1 MPSYIRVLHASP
13 DAPPVDLYADNTIIA
28 KGLSYRNFTEYL
40 PVSSGTHNIKVVHS
54 ESPGEQIL
62 ESSQNIPPN
71 SIQTIAL
78 VDNLANIRLLPIS
91 DQPASLDVNKV
102 NLKFVHLA
110 PDLSNVDLTLPDGTV
125 LFSNVSFKEAT
136 DYLTLNPNNHTLQVR
151 VEGEVILTVPNQK
164 LSAGKVYSAYLIGRN
179 NGNPPLQLLTPLDG
193 SSYLQ
198 VANSE
203 SGQIILDSAEAD
215 VNGDGIIDK
224 VYLIGNKPDPE
235 SPFTQD
241 IRVCVED
248 GKTNNTICATPAS
261 NEGYNA
267 NVLLGDFTGDKISDI
282 LVRIESGGSGGY
294 LFAYVYSV
302 ADDRL
307 VKRFDYEEFNKKS
320 QFNVVFKDNYKVEVT
335 PVNKDKPFIIDVS
348 NRKEEFSDLYN
359 SSGKLIMPVQG
370 SVLALGNIEPVVD
383 NDSNHNLLAIQ
394 RIIGR
399 FNAETLG
406 YVKTTLQWDGV
417 TFSPVK
423 IEVVQNL
430 N

>member
-1 MPSYIRVLHASP
+1 MPSYSRVLHASP
-13 DAPPVDLYADNTIIA
+13 DAPAVDIYVDNTMIA
-28 KGLSYRNFTEYL
+28 KDLSYRNFTEYL
-40 PVSSGTHNIKVVHS
+40 PVPSGTHSIKVVRS
-54 ESPGEQIL
+54 ESQEQIL

-78 VDNLANIRLLPIS
+78 VDNLANSRLLPIS
-91 DQPASLDVNKV
+91 DQPTSLDLNKV

-110 PDLSNVDLTLPDGTV
+110 PDVSNVDVTLPEGTE
-125 LFSNVSFKEAT
+125 LFSNVSFEEAT
-136 DYLTLNPNNHTLQVR
+136 DYRTLTPNNHTLQVR
-151 VEGEVILTVPNQK
+151 SAGEVILTVPNQK
-164 LSAGKVYSAYLIGRN
+164 LSAGKVYSAYLIGQS
-179 NGNPPLQLLTPLDG
+179 NGEPSLQLLTPLDG

-198 VANSE
+198 VADSE

-224 VYLIGNKPDPE
+224 VYLTGDKLDSE
-235 SPFTQD
+235 SPFTQN

-248 GKTNNTICATPAS
+248 GKTNHTICATPSS
-261 NEGYNA
+261 NAGYNA
-267 NVLLGDFTGDKISDI
+267 NLFLGDFTGDKISDI

-302 ADDRL
+302 ADNRL
-307 VKRFDYEEFNKKS
+307 VKQFDYEDFNAKS
-320 QFNVVFKDNYKVEVT
+320 QFSVVFQDNYKVAVT
-335 PVNKDKPFIIDVS
+335 QVNEDKPFIIDVS

-370 SVLALGNIEPVVD
+370 SVLGLGGIEPVVD
-383 NDSNHNLLAIQ
+383 NNGKYNLLAIQ

-417 TFSPVK
+417 AFSPVK